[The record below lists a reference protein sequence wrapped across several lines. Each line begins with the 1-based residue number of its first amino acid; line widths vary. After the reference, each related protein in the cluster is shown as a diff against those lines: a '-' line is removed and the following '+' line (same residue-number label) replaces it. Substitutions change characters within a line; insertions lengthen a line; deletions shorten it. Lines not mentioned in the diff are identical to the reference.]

1 MVVAKEVTIT
11 GDITEEEEIID
22 EGADL
27 MLLATEVII
36 FFPKRIKKKNKTR
49 VPTISIILLFN

>member
-1 MVVAKEVTIT
+1 MSQVVVVAKEVTIT

-36 FFPKRIKKKNKTR
+36 FFPKRI
-49 VPTISIILLFN
+49 